1 MNALSVLILSLLTV
15 FALPSFADISP
26 EGIEYLRPEQKAYL
40 EEGIAASE
48 WPSYCPKTK
57 ELALK
62 RVTPPA
68 GVLTKSEVIV
78 IDKSRRLIH
87 LMHNEQIIATYRM
100 ALGTSPVGDKQ
111 KEGDNKTPEGRYFVE
126 LKNIKSE
133 YHLSLRLNYP
143 NKQDIE
149 EAARAGIKDPGKDI
163 MIHGLPNNWFK
174 RKMINH
180 PQDWTRGCIAVTDK
194 EIEQIYATIDLGTYI
209 EICP

>member
-1 MNALSVLILSLLTV
+1 MNALSLLVLSFFTV
-15 FALPSFADISP
+15 ITLPSFAEISP
-26 EGIEYLRPEQKAYL
+26 EGIEYLRPDQKAYL

-68 GVLTKSEVIV
+68 GKLIKTEVIV
-78 IDKSRRLIH
+78 VDKARRLIH
-87 LMHNEQIIATYRM
+87 LMHNDQIIATYRM

-111 KEGDNKTPEGRYFVE
+111 KEGDNKTPEGRYFIE
-126 LKNIKSE
+126 LKHPKSE
-133 YHLSLRLNYP
+133 YHLGLRLNYP
-143 NKQDIE
+143 NKLDIE
-149 EAARAGIKDPGKDI
+149 DALRQGIKDPGKDI

-180 PQDWTRGCIAVTDK
+180 PKDWTRGCMAVTDS
-194 EIEQIYATIDLGTYI
+194 EIRQIYAAIDLGTYI